1 MEKINKKI
9 FCVITTTMLSLS
21 VVNAQKVALGFHST
35 NGNYWQMKSESLQKG
50 SFGKAQVVIR
60 TDDKQQTFKGW
71 GTTFNELDY
80 DAWNLLSESDK
91 QLYLKRVFNPYGDL
105 RLSVGRIPVGA
116 SDYACSWYSY
126 DETEGNVP
134 DENMTHFTIERDKQK
149 VIPSIKDALKEN
161 PNMTFWASL
170 WSPPQWMKTNKH
182 YSQRKTN
189 TNGGTT
195 DVPPYDNDQF
205 DAKYYNAYCLYL
217 DKFINAY
224 KSEDIQISALA
235 YQNEAYSYTPYPGC
249 SWKAATTGKF
259 LAEYLGPYMAEHQPE
274 LKLIVGTMNTN
285 RYDVYNTILSTPNI
299 DKYCKQIGFQWE
311 GGQQIAAVRKA
322 FPNYELVMTESE
334 CGSGTFD
341 WNAAVHT
348 FQLCNHYLANGV
360 TTYTYWNTILKDKG
374 LSTWGWQQNALIQV
388 NSTTKT
394 AKYCPEYYAYKHYTH
409 FIPAGSEI
417 LTCDESKLVTS
428 ALAPDG
434 SVIIV
439 IGNDDTKDKTMAIDV
454 DGETLVCTLAPKSFA
469 TYVVASKDVLKE
481 KLKNEAKGIVEVES
495 ASINDAQR
503 DALTSAISSGD
514 YSTLQ
519 VAVAGVLN
527 NTLVNPN
534 FQSGVDGWTVNN
546 VIFGKSDCKV
556 DNILGKTCYN
566 NWSDNFASLDI
577 HQDVFGIK
585 PGLYQISAK
594 SVCGEGNITNQHV
607 YAETESYLV
616 KSPVKKDDKW
626 NAANWE
632 TQTTD
637 IIYVKKDDVL
647 RIGYASTSGGGTKGW
662 FCVTDFELKKVGDLT
677 ADFNLDA
684 NKKVN
689 ELDEAKAKYK
699 VVADEAKKLCD
710 DASFDEISRNELK
723 TIIEACDAKLEN
735 ITNAVLV
742 NNITQE
748 LNDNFEAF
756 KITQKGDATFKIRN
770 AKIEQGTKDGW
781 LRDNNNASGYSE
793 KPDAIQSDVYNGYG
807 VSHWRASAIQNSKLI
822 YQTIESLPKGH
833 YRLTAYAAATVW
845 NNNNGNA
852 NKPGVYVFA
861 NDSKTE
867 VTSAKYNEY
876 SVDFTLDKAGSVTL
890 GLMAEGNQGNNWCF
904 LSDVKLVYL
913 DKQINYSL
921 GDSGY
926 GTLILP
932 YDADLPSGV
941 EAYTCKSLK
950 GNVVET
956 EKQTYIP
963 ANTPLLIKGNPGKYT
978 FNGVSTA
985 KEKSYT
991 QGLLIGELE
1000 ATKITNGYVLQKQ
1013 DGIVAFYKVEADK
1026 PINVPAYRCY
1036 LTVPSAS
1043 KYLSIDFD
1051 NVTGISNVNAIG
1063 KLDVVYDLFGHRI
1076 VGKSQGHHRIVI
1088 VNNKKVVK

>member
-1 MEKINKKI
+1 MEKINKTI
-9 FCVITTTMLSLS
+9 FCAITTSMLSLS
-21 VVNAQKVALGFHST
+21 VANAQKLALGFHST

-60 TDDKQQTFKGW
+60 IDDKQQTFKGW

-116 SDYACSWYSY
+116 SDYACSWYSC
-126 DETEGNVP
+126 DETDGNVP
-134 DENMTHFTIERDKQK
+134 DEDMTHFTIERDKQK

-161 PNMTFWASL
+161 PNMTFWASP

-182 YSQRKTN
+182 YSQRKTD
-189 TNGGTT
+189 TNGGTN
-195 DVPPYDNDQF
+195 DVPPYNNDQF
-205 DAKYYNAYCLYL
+205 DAKYYNAYCLYF

-224 KSEDIQISALA
+224 KSEGIQISALA

-259 LAEYLGPYMAEHQPE
+259 LAEHLGPYMAEHQPE

-299 DKYCKQIGFQWE
+299 DKYFKQIGFQWE

-348 FQLCNHYLANGV
+348 FKLCNHYLANGV
-360 TTYTYWNTILKDKG
+360 TTYTYWNTILKDQG
-374 LSTWGWQQNALIQV
+374 LSTWGWQQNALVQV

-439 IGNDDTKDKTMAIDV
+439 IGNNDTKDKTMAIEV

-469 TYVVASKDVLKE
+469 TYVVASKDVLTA
-481 KLKNEAKGIVEVES
+481 KLINEAKGIVDVES
-495 ASINDAQR
+495 ASIDDAQR

-546 VIFGKSDCKV
+546 VIIGKSDCKV
-556 DNILGKTCYN
+556 ANILGKTCYN
-566 NWSDNFASLDI
+566 NWSNNFASLDI
-577 HQDVFGIK
+577 YQDVFGIE
-585 PGLYQISAK
+585 PGLYRVSAK
-594 SVCGEGNITNQHV
+594 SVCGDGNITDQHV

-662 FCVTDFELKKVGDLT
+662 FCVTDFELERVGDLT
-677 ADFNLDA
+677 ADFDLDA

-689 ELDEAKAKYK
+689 ELVEAKAKYK

-723 TIIEACDAKLEN
+723 TIIEAYDAKVEN

-748 LNDNFEAF
+748 LREYIEVFN
-756 KITQKGDATFKIRN
+756 ITQKGDATFKIRN
-770 AKIEQGTKDGW
+770 AKIEQETKDGW

-793 KPDAIQSDVYNGYG
+793 KPDAVQSDVYNGYG
-807 VSHWRASAIQNSKLI
+807 ISHWRGSAIQNSKLI

-833 YRLTAYAAATVW
+833 YRLIAYAAATVW

-852 NKPGVYVFA
+852 NKSGVYVFA

-867 VTSAKYNEY
+867 VTSAKYDEY
-876 SVDFTLDKAGSVTL
+876 SVDFTLDKVGSVTL
-890 GLMAEGNQGNNWCF
+890 GLMAEGNKGNNWCF

-913 DKQINYSL
+913 DKQIHYSL

-932 YDADLPSGV
+932 YDANLPSGV

-956 EKQTYIP
+956 EQQTYIP

-978 FNGVSTA
+978 FNGVSLA

-991 QGLLIGELE
+991 LGLLTGELE
-1000 ATKITNGYVLQKQ
+1000 AKKITNGYVLQKQ
-1013 DGIVAFYKVEADK
+1013 DGIVAFYKVEVEK

-1036 LTVPSAS
+1036 LTVPSLS
-1043 KYLSIDFD
+1043 KYLSIDFG
-1051 NVTGISNVNAIG
+1051 NVTGISNVNTIG
-1063 KLDVVYDLFGHRI
+1063 KSDVAYDLLGRCI